1 MDFKAIQA
9 LTANDMAKVNE
20 TIHAQLNSD
29 VSLINQLGFYIIS
42 GGGKR

>member
-29 VSLINQLGFYIIS
+29 VP
-42 GGGKR
+42 